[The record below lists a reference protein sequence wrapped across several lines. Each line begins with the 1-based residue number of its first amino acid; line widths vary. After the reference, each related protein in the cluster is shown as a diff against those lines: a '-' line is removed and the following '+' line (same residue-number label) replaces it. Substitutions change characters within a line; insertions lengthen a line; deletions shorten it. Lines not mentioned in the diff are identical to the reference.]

1 MDRVKTRTMA
11 KVNILPHRLM
21 RKDIT
26 QSFILTVLL
35 SLSGSDGRDGKD
47 SASTTEELELELE
60 ALDITDEPLELE
72 GADEAENEEL
82 AKKLLDEQG
91 KHEPP
96 SEIHLCTN
104 MMLRR

>member
-1 MDRVKTRTMA
+1 MK
-11 KVNILPHRLM
+11 
-21 RKDIT
+21 KDIT

-35 SLSGSDGRDGKD
+35 SLSGSDGREGKD

-82 AKKLLDEQG
+82 AKKLLDEQIG
-91 KHEPP
+91 RAHV
-96 SEIHLCTN
+96 
-104 MMLRR
+104 